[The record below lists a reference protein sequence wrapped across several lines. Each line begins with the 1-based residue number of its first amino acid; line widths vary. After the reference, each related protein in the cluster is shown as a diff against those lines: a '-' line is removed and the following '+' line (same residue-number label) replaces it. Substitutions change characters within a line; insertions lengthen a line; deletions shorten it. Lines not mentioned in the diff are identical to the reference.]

1 MAGFIKTAP
10 TFDQSNTDEWETQ
23 PPLITADDA
32 VSAAGDLAWFDTATG
47 LAARSGSN
55 IPEAMGRVAGA
66 VTRTVGPAFFGKEGT
81 EQFIKDFGYDL
92 SSGVAQLAETGAT
105 PLTPEEANK
114 LYPFMDQPFNEP
126 INPYLA
132 KLKAD
137 QQIEKQELQYKI
149 QNGPQDMWT
158 KTKQFGVGLLA
169 HMLDP
174 IELGAGYV
182 VGLGIG
188 GAAVKGY
195 LGQAAAQSAKA
206 GGIGAALVE
215 GSGGALIENVA
226 QEGAQKLVENKEGIV
241 DPRSGSEIAT
251 DVVIGSLF
259 PAAIQVGVRAP
270 RAIGRIGRMLKN
282 TSPEADLPM
291 VRHTI
296 QAAETGTM
304 PNVEPMIKALAKE
317 TDVDPKLVNY
327 EFQPVDIDP
336 ATNTASVE
344 GKTFYVATADSAPDA
359 ATVPLGDDVGFG
371 THLTDHPGVADA
383 AGARSMAD
391 GIGTV
396 KEVNVDNL
404 KPLNMN
410 DVIPEDLLRD
420 IENHIDF
427 TLSEGRTVKEVL
439 QMVRDGVDAGDIP
452 DFALDRVKR
461 SIQRAG
467 YDSLISDGKT
477 HMGVDHTPHNHIILL
492 DDFRYKYEPMD
503 VSKSVEGKTM
513 YHGTSGTMNKLSEA
527 DPISMSSTKNLYGEG
542 LYLTDNID
550 VAKGYSKTKGGD
562 FKGKVL
568 AAKLKD
574 VKLLDLDKA
583 GGQDLANAVNAIL
596 TPISGE
602 KVSPQ
607 MKGREMYRIMQEALM
622 DADTPTSDI
631 SDIYGSITD
640 SLSSKGIGGFKHEGG
655 NIVGTKPHN
664 VVILF
669 DQKFVDAEGKLGGL
683 ALKDKIEDVPFAEKV
698 KEVSTRD
705 ANPEMARKPTEAELA
720 EAQKA
725 ALEPKRLFQD
735 DKAAEEFD
743 MIEKEQLPETLA
755 YDTRKQVEDSLL
767 EVEDLAKQGY
777 VSTADLDA
785 IKEMAQKGEDKFN
798 FLKAFKNCL
807 MGE

>member
-452 DFALDRVKR
+452 DFALDRVRR

-467 YDSLISDGKT
+467 YDALISDGKT

-492 DDFRYKYEPMD
+492 DDVITTRPDDEFIKGMEERHAQRMKDLDERQAQRMKD
-503 VSKSVEGKTM
+503 LDEGHDQRMKDMQASADKFASNLKNISDNFKKSVGKVEGIQD
-513 YHGTSGTMNKLSEA
+513 SA
-527 DPISMSSTKNLYGEG
+527 DNFSSTIKN
-542 LYLTDNID
+542 
-550 VAKGYSKTKGGD
+550 
-562 FKGKVL
+562 
-568 AAKLKD
+568 AADRLE
-574 VKLLDLDKA
+574 
-583 GGQDLANAVNAIL
+583 N
-596 TPISGE
+596 PGE
-602 KVSPQ
+602 KPKLRVVKS
-607 MKGREMYRIMQEALM
+607 RE
-622 DADTPTSDI
+622 
-631 SDIYGSITD
+631 
-640 SLSSKGIGGFKHEGG
+640 
-655 NIVGTKPHN
+655 
-664 VVILF
+664 
-669 DQKFVDAEGKLGGL
+669 
-683 ALKDKIEDVPFAEKV
+683 
-698 KEVSTRD
+698 